1 MLKSECNIQDAIIQT
16 EYLDIIPGTKE
27 LNNADNEFTREP
39 YISIGL
45 QTLLKNQIEQIKDQY
60 DYILLDC
67 PPHLGLMMLSAFTAS
82 QHIIIV
88 LEPEPLPIDGLVI
101 IRKCIEMVQR
111 RLNSSV
117 QLTGVLIT
125 LFQPIRLHRT
135 CEDTLRKA
143 LGDLV
148 FQTKIRKNC
157 NLGEMPLERK
167 DIISYAPSSNGAKD
181 YTAFTEEL
189 LQVLSK

>member
-1 MLKSECNIQDAIIQT
+1 
-16 EYLDIIPGTKE
+16 
-27 LNNADNEFTREP
+27 
-39 YISIGL
+39 
-45 QTLLKNQIEQIKDQY
+45 
-60 DYILLDC
+60 
-67 PPHLGLMMLSAFTAS
+67 
-82 QHIIIV
+82 
-88 LEPEPLPIDGLVI
+88 
-101 IRKCIEMVQR
+101 MVQR